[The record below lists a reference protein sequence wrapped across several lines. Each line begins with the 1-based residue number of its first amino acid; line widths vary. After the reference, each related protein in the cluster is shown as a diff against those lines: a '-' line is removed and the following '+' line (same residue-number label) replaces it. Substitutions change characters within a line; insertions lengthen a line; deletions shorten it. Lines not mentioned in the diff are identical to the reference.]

1 MDILFRGFH
10 ECDGPTTIVVDGR
23 MAKGEWVNGYPVGW
37 QNEKGDI
44 SIVDSRFGAC
54 IDESG
59 NLIMLEAPF
68 VAKVIPSTVGQFC
81 GKQDK
86 NGRKIFKGDRAKT
99 LAGVVGE
106 VKMGA
111 YVDRHVDDDFGP
123 TDIYYEGFGW
133 HIDTGELFGC
143 IGLDDFAD
151 QWCEVIGT
159 VWDEVEK

>member
-68 VAKVIPSTVGQFC
+68 VAKVIPSTVGQFT
-81 GKQDK
+81 GLTDK
-86 NGRKIFKGDRAKT
+86 NGKKIFEGDIVECVSLANDHHQKGAR
-99 LAGVVGE
+99 VVSPVCFWE
-106 VKMGA
+106 GA
-111 YVDRHVDDDFGP
+111 YCLEVTLVALTADFRVCH
-123 TDIYYEGFGW
+123 TF
-133 HIDTGELFGC
+133 
-143 IGLDDFAD
+143 
-151 QWCEVIGT
+151 EVIGT
-159 VWDEVEK
+159 VWDEVEQ